1 MPVKKCRKRDSQFEA
16 RVRSIV
22 ARLIGERV
30 EEVVRTTIVEQLAL
44 RFGAVPDARKARAV
58 IRAFRPDWYRRGTWK
73 EMMKSI
79 EEDVGE
85 NDGSAIE
92 APKREKVTSFSP
104 PRLVR

>member
-1 MPVKKCRKRDSQFEA
+1 MPAKKGRKRDSDLEA

-58 IRAFRPDWYRRGTWK
+58 IRAFRPDWNQRGRWK
-73 EMMKSI
+73 EVIKSN
-79 EEDVGE
+79 EEDVE
-85 NDGSAIE
+85 ESDSAAIE